1 MTRSLPDPQGVPLG
15 LYHWPSGQPLWTLL
29 PRRGEREA
37 CMEIEGPRQQGSPVL
52 PILALIFWEMGG
64 GRPVAP

>member
-1 MTRSLPDPQGVPLG
+1 MG

-37 CMEIEGPRQQGSPVL
+37 CVGIEGPRQQGSPVL
-52 PILALIFWEMGG
+52 PVLALFFGRWE
-64 GRPVAP
+64 VAGL